1 MTSTTRMPQAGA
13 TEQAPASSRRR
24 TCLLVFACVAVPLM
38 ALYAASAGTWPKAD
52 DAGELMTAAAR
63 LGIAHPSGYPLLTLM
78 GKAAT
83 YLPVGTVAYRLNLL
97 VGLIGATACGLL
109 GIIVLVTARSGLAG
123 VLTGLAF
130 GVSPVV
136 WGNSTNFEVYALNA
150 LFVVVALLCAT
161 LAWHPDTQDA
171 RRGRWLYLLASG
183 VGLGVSHHLS
193 FVAALPAP
201 LLIAWSG
208 RRRWMP
214 SRREVVAAA
223 SLFLLGL
230 TPWLYLP
237 IRAWYF
243 PDNPETCWTRLP
255 SLRAII
261 RHMSAQEY
269 RGWLLTYSLAGVPM
283 LLQRY
288 LDAIWQQFGPLLGL
302 VPFGIVSPPTGSRGL
317 LGALAVLLGL
327 NAVLFLGYVVE
338 DYQVFYIPS
347 YVVLAVCIGFGMR
360 ALAERAQALHG
371 RIPKVVLAAAVGA
384 TLTGLTA
391 ARWGSICQ
399 HGTPFTDE
407 YTARLEQTLP
417 PNAVVILASQW
428 SDADSITFPVLYAR
442 QVEGRLRGVTWESA
456 MRLPSTF
463 SVESMGQAVA
473 DEMTREL
480 IRDIGMSGE
489 AAQRVMAQ
497 PAAAR
502 LRALM
507 LHYDSPRPLFTDSPT
522 LLEDAGYGIAYCGYI
537 WGRLPEP
544 GCTLEADPDSMR
556 AWVAA
561 QASRPE
567 ADQTVQDNLSLPL
580 INFMH
585 YLDMSGDRAQLA
597 AAAALTAD
605 TLPKSQF
612 ALHVALDQAIAAG
625 VRPLAWQILDRL
637 QAEYP
642 YHADSYIAEA
652 DLLLREHR
660 YQEALRAV
668 NRGAAL
674 SMEKRDQITITR
686 ALCHLGMG
694 DAEKAREMAGPR
706 LWPQVLG
713 TAATLDGPQRPTDQ
727 PPAR

>member
-1 MTSTTRMPQAGA
+1 MTSTPAIPQANS
-13 TEQAPASSRRR
+13 TEQTAVPSHRPAH
-24 TCLLVFACVAVPLM
+24 LVVFACVAVPL
-38 ALYAASAGTWPKAD
+38 LVIYAASAGSWPKAD

-63 LGIAHPSGYPLLTLM
+63 LGIAHPSGYPLLTLL

-109 GIIVLVTARSGLAG
+109 AVLILVTARSAPAA

-130 GVSPVV
+130 GISPTI

-150 LFVVVALLCAT
+150 LFIAGTLLCST
-161 LAWHPDTQDA
+161 MAWHPETVNS
-171 RRGRWLYLLASG
+171 RRGRWLYLLALSA
-183 VGLGVSHHLS
+183 GLGVSHHLS
-193 FVAALPAP
+193 FIAVMPAP
-201 LLIAWSG
+201 LVIAWSG
-208 RRRWMP
+208 RRQWLP
-214 SRREVVAAA
+214 SGRQTAAA
-223 SLFLLGL
+223 LGFFVLGL

-255 SLRAII
+255 SLRAVI
-261 RHMSAQEY
+261 RHMTAREY
-269 RGWLLTYSLAGVPM
+269 GGWLLTHSLAGIPM

-288 LDAIWQQFGPLLGL
+288 LDAIWQQFGPLLVL
-302 VPFGIVSPPTGSRGL
+302 VPFGIVSPPTCSRGL
-317 LGALAVLLGL
+317 PGALAVLLGL

-347 YVVLAVCIGFGMR
+347 YVAVVICIGFGVR
-360 ALAERAQALHG
+360 ALAERARHLPGAA
-371 RIPKVVLAAAVGA
+371 PAVVLAVILGVL
-384 TLTGLTA
+384 LTGLTA
-391 ARWGSICQ
+391 ARWGAISQ
-399 HGTPFTDE
+399 HGTPFADD
-407 YTARLEQTLP
+407 YTARLEQMLP

-428 SDADSITFPVLYAR
+428 SDPDSITFPVLYAR

-463 SVESMGQAVA
+463 ATESMGQAVA

-480 IRDIGMSGE
+480 MRDIGMSE
-489 AAQRVMAQ
+489 DSAQTVMAQ

-502 LRALM
+502 VRALM
-507 LHYDSPRPLFTDSPT
+507 LHYDSPRPLFTDSPA
-522 LLEDAGYGIAYCGYI
+522 LLEDAGHGTAYCGYL
-537 WGRLPEP
+537 WRQLPHP
-544 GCTLEADPDSMR
+544 GCTIETDPDAMQ
-556 AWVAA
+556 AWVAT

-567 ADQTVQDNLSLPL
+567 ADQTIQDNLSLPL
-580 INFMH
+580 INAMH
-585 YLDMSGDRAQLA
+585 YLAMSGDHRLLA
-597 AAAALTAD
+597 SAAALTVD
-605 TLPKSQF
+605 TCPRSQF
-612 ALHVALDQAIAAG
+612 ALHLALDHAIAAG
-625 VRPLAWQILDRL
+625 VRPLAWQILNRL

-652 DLLLREHR
+652 DLLLRDHR
-660 YQEALRAV
+660 YEDALRAV

-674 SMEKRDQITITR
+674 SMEKEDQITITR

-694 DAEKAREMAGPR
+694 DAERARKMAGPR

-713 TAATLDGPQRPTDQ
+713 TATTLDGPAPLK
-727 PPAR
+727 P